1 MNGFRTVCD
10 RIYHDQPEKA
20 DKAKTQFI
28 MYKNRAQG
36 VFSSDK
42 VLQHAESMPAHMW
55 WEMYGA
61 EVKELQF
68 VAMKVLSKRSSACSV
83 ERLWSLFGVVWC
95 KQRARLGPARAVD
108 LVKA

>member
-28 MYKNRAQG
+28 IYKNRAQG

-42 VLQHAESMPAHMW
+42 VFQHAESMPAHMW

-61 EVKELQF
+61 
-68 VAMKVLSKRSSACSV
+68 MLSVRRHEGA
-83 ERLWSLFGVVWC
+83 EQALFGMLGRAPLVALRGCVV
-95 KQRARLGPARAVD
+95 QAARPPRPRQGG
-108 LVKA
+108 

>member
-28 MYKNRAQG
+28 IYKNRAQS

-42 VLQHAESMPAHMW
+42 VFQHAESMPATC
-55 WEMYGA
+55 GGRCTA
-61 EVKELQF
+61 L
-68 VAMKVLSKRSSACSV
+68 RSRSFS
-83 ERLWSLFGVVWC
+83 SS
-95 KQRARLGPARAVD
+95 P
-108 LVKA
+108 